1 MKKINFILFSI
12 AFLTV
17 SFCSCVY
24 ATNENDRLLEQS
36 RQVAPFHE
44 IAVSSGIELL
54 MTQGNEHSVVVVANE
69 SIIDRIKTDSK
80 NGKLVI
86 GVDNRRR
93 GLFRRSRTG
102 PIKVYVTFARLETL
116 TVSSG
121 AQAKGDDL
129 IEVTGLYVKASSGAF
144 CRLNINSNSLNI
156 EASSGANINIQG
168 NSEVIK
174 GSASSGGNISG
185 ASMECREAD
194 LSASSGGNVSFT
206 VIEKVVAKAS
216 SGGRVALKGN
226 ATSTSFS
233 SSSGGVITQ
242 E

>member
-1 MKKINFILFSI
+1 MKKINSILIDVALVF
-12 AFLTV
+12 V
-17 SFCSCVY
+17 NFCSCVY
-24 ATNENDRLLEQS
+24 ATNDNDRLLEQD
-36 RQVAPFHE
+36 RQVTPFHA

-54 MTQGNEHSVVVVANE
+54 MTQGNEHSVVVVAKE
-69 SIIDRIKTDSK
+69 SVIDRIKTDSK

-93 GLFRRSRTG
+93 GLFRSSRTG
-102 PIKVYVTFARLETL
+102 PIKVYVSFTRLDEL

-121 AQAKGDDL
+121 AQAKSDDL
-129 IEVTGLYVKASSGAF
+129 FELHDFQIKASSGAF
-144 CRLNINSNSLNI
+144 CRLNINCKSLRVDASSGANVNIQGNSEI
-156 EASSGANINIQG
+156 VRGSASSGANI
-168 NSEVIK
+168 
-174 GSASSGGNISG
+174 SGT
-185 ASMECREAD
+185 SMESQEAD

-206 VIEKVVAKAS
+206 VTEKVVAKAS

-233 SSSGGVITQ
+233 SSSGGVINQ